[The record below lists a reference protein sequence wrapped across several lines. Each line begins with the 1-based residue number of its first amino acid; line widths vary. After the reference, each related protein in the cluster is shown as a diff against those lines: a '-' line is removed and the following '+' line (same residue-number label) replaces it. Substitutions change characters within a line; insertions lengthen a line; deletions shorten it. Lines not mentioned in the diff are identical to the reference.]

1 MANLYGNY
9 PNKKRMPH
17 FGSPSFCTV
26 CREELFLLV
35 CVSLVEFVNATCSV
49 DEFHLTSVEW
59 VRSVGN
65 LKLNYRILNSFDFDG
80 LLGVCAGTG
89 DEHLII

>member
-26 CREELFLLV
+26 CREELFLLA
-35 CVSLVEFVNATCSV
+35 CVSLIEFVNAACGV
-49 DEFHLTSVEW
+49 NEFHLTGVEW
-59 VRSVGN
+59 VRCVGN
-65 LKLNYRILNSFDFDG
+65 LEFHYWVFNTFNLNG
-80 LLGVCAGTG
+80 LSGVGAGTG
-89 DEHLII
+89 DEHLVI